1 MYEYMAK
8 IVRVI
13 DADTIELSI
22 DLGFHTWRVEKVRIL
37 DYDAPEIK
45 LYEGVSP
52 EEKALG
58 IEATE
63 HAKTMLPYNTLVRIR
78 TRFDETGKYGRFLAT
93 IYMPDMDAI
102 KADASDNP
110 VTAPPL
116 DIRVAFSINY
126 ADHMKDKGYVKE

>member
-8 IVRVI
+8 VVRII

-58 IEATE
+58 IEAAE
-63 HAKTMLPYNTLVRIR
+63 YATMQLPYNSLVRVR
-78 TRFDETGKYGRFLAT
+78 TRFDATGKYGRFLAT

-102 KADASDNP
+102 NADPSDVP
-110 VTAPPL
+110 I
-116 DIRVAFSINY
+116 DIRQAFSINY
-126 ADHMKDKGYVKE
+126 ADHMKAKGYVKAKS